1 MFIGYDLFGL
11 NNGSNFI
18 DILPLD
24 NINYMEIYSGLI
36 DEIYIDENIDSVFS
50 ENKPTLWGFST
61 VLHAKFN
68 EDLEAG
74 SVAAGGFTIDKIKI
88 QKREIDEFS
97 WSDVTELVYNP
108 DDKLLYEQFDPIVA
122 NNFIYQYSL
131 LPVAAE
137 VLGNRVLSNN
147 IEVDFEG
154 VFLSDKTNNYHL
166 LYDAT
171 VNDITHISPSVKF
184 EPLNAQYP
192 IVSYSSLDYAEWEIN
207 ATFISATSKNNADGA
222 INIRAENKGRKQ
234 LLDFL
239 KNKKPKIYRD
249 MHGNLKLVTVV
260 DNPSETLNSSV
271 NGLGE
276 LGIKLVEIDTTDSD
290 TLKQYNLLVGDF

>member
-1 MFIGYDLFGL
+1 MFIGYDFFNL

-18 DILPLD
+18 DILPLSE
-24 NINYMEIYSGLI
+24 INYIEIYSGLI
-36 DEIYIDENIDSVFS
+36 DDIYIDETTDSIFS
-50 ENKPTLWGFST
+50 VDKPELWAFST
-61 VLHAKFN
+61 VLYAKFN
-68 EDLEAG
+68 ENLEAG

-88 QKREIDEFS
+88 QKREIDDFS
-97 WSDVTELVYNP
+97 WSDVAELTYNP
-108 DDKLLYEQFDPIVA
+108 NEKLLYEQFDPVVA

-131 LPVAAE
+131 LPMAAE
-137 VLGNRVLSNN
+137 VVGNRVLSNN
-147 IEVDFEG
+147 VEVDFEG
-154 VFLSDKTNNYHL
+154 VFLSDQTNNYQL

-171 VNDITHISPSVKF
+171 VNDITHIVPNTKF

-192 IVSYSSLDYAEWEIN
+192 IISYSSLDYAEWGIN
-207 ATFISATSKNNADGA
+207 ATFISATTKNNSNG
-222 INIRAENKGRKQ
+222 IVNIRAEQKGRKEV
-234 LLDFL
+234 LAFL

-260 DNPSETLNSSV
+260 DNPTEKLNSSI

-276 LGIKLVEIDTTDSD
+276 LGIKLVEIDATDSE